1 MTGRKV
7 ILFFVILAV
16 QTLLSINITYAFY
29 PQDYER
35 LRASNNCPNCYLNN
49 ISWPNANLAQVDLSS
64 AELYG
69 ANLSSANLFRANLS
83 NANLYSI
90 NMSNAGLYNANL
102 SSAGAQMAILT
113 NANLNSANL
122 SSAMLTGANL
132 SSANLH
138 GANLS
143 NADLI
148 GANLSS
154 ADLYSANLSNA
165 NFKRANLSGA
175 NINGANLCGAIF
187 DHATW
192 IDGDKCREGSIGMC
206 KKYADLKLEQEPP
219 VPVAARQAVKQDD
232 NYDIYFA
239 VDDYSLDQA
248 AEKTLDRLGEWLKV
262 HPEYVVLIEGNCDER
277 PAPQT
282 NQVLG
287 ANRAKSAMNYLVNL
301 GIDNARIT
309 TVSYAAER
317 PVDSRH
323 NESAWA
329 KNRRAHFILSIK
341 K

>member
-7 ILFFVILAV
+7 ILFFVVLAV
-16 QTLLSINITYAFY
+16 QTLLSINLAHTFY
-29 PQDYER
+29 PLDLER

-49 ISWPNANLAQVDLSS
+49 ISWPNANLAQTDLSS

-83 NANLYSI
+83 NANLYGI
-90 NMSNAGLYNANL
+90 NMSNAGLYSANL
-102 SSAGAQMAILT
+102 SSASAQVAVLT

-138 GANLS
+138 SANLS
-143 NADLI
+143 SAELV

-154 ADLYSANLSNA
+154 ADLYGANLTNA
-165 NFKRANLSGA
+165 NVKRANLSGA
-175 NINGANLCGAIF
+175 NLNGATLCGAIF

-219 VPVAARQAVKQDD
+219 TPAIAKQDD
-232 NYDIYFA
+232 NYNYDIYFE

-248 AEKTLDRLGEWLKV
+248 AERTLGRLAEWLKA
-262 HPEYVVLIEGNCDER
+262 HPEYVVLIEGHCDER
-277 PAPQT
+277 PTRQT

-287 ANRAKSAMNYLVNL
+287 ANRAKSAMNYLVNK
-301 GIDNARIT
+301 GIDTARIT
-309 TVSYAAER
+309 TVSFAAER
-317 PVDSRH
+317 PADSRH
-323 NESAWA
+323 NENAWA
-329 KNRRAHFILSIK
+329 KNRRAHFVLSVSIRK
-341 K
+341 

>member
-1 MTGRKV
+1 MTDRKV
-7 ILFFVILAV
+7 NLFFVAFAV
-16 QTLLSINITYAFY
+16 LNLLSVNIAHAFY
-29 PQDYER
+29 PLDLER
-35 LRASNNCPNCYLNN
+35 LKASNNCPNCYLNN

-83 NANLYSI
+83 NANLYGI

-102 SSAGAQMAILT
+102 SSAGAQVAVFT

-122 SSAMLTGANL
+122 SNAALTGANL
-132 SSANLH
+132 SSANLNNANLSNSDLVGANLASADLY

-143 NADLI
+143 NA
-148 GANLSS
+148 NV
-154 ADLYSANLSNA
+154 
-165 NFKRANLSGA
+165 KRANLSGA
-175 NINGANLCGAIF
+175 NLNGATLSGAIF
-187 DHATW
+187 DHAIW

-219 VPVAARQAVKQDD
+219 AAAAAPVAARLDD
-232 NYDIYFA
+232 NYDIYFE

-248 AEKTLDRLGEWLKV
+248 AERTLDRLAEWLKA
-262 HPEYVVLIEGNCDER
+262 HPEYIVLIEGHCDER
-277 PAPQT
+277 PTRQT

-287 ANRAKSAMNYLVNL
+287 ANRAKSAMNYLVNK
-301 GIDNARIT
+301 GIDSARIT
-309 TVSYAAER
+309 TVSFAAER